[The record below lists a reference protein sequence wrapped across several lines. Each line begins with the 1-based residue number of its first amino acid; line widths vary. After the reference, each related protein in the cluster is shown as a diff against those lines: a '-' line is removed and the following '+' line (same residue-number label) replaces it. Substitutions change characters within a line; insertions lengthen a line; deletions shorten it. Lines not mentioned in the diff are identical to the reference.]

1 MEHVMF
7 VQEVKP
13 DKKDEY
19 IDVHRNAW
27 PDLLVAIKESGIER
41 EMIWLH
47 GNNIYIYM
55 MSEDFDRAMS
65 TLAEKQ
71 VFKDW
76 IEKMEPLLAMMQDYS
91 GEGNVIRLDKVFDL
105 EKQLKESKE

>member
-7 VQEVKP
+7 VQEVNP

-19 IDVHRNAW
+19 IDAHRDAW
-27 PDLLVAIKESGIER
+27 HDLLTAIKESDIER

-55 MSEDFDRAMS
+55 MAEDFDGAMS

-91 GEGNVIRLDKVFDL
+91 GKGVVRIVVE
-105 EKQLKESKE
+105 

>member
-13 DKKDEY
+13 DKKNEY
-19 IDVHRNAW
+19 VAAHRDAW
-27 PDLLVAIKESGIER
+27 PELLVAIRESGIER

-47 GNNIYIYM
+47 GNYIYIYM
-55 MSEDFDRAMS
+55 MSENFDRAMA

-71 VFKDW
+71 VFKNWLD
-76 IEKMEPLLAMMQDYS
+76 KMEPLLAMMQDYS
-91 GEGNVIRLDKVFDL
+91 GEGNVIILDKVFDL
-105 EKQLKESKE
+105 EKQLKEAK

>member
-13 DKKDEY
+13 EKKDEY
-19 IDVHRNAW
+19 IKAHRDIW
-27 PDLLVAIKESGIER
+27 PELLVAIRDSGIER

-55 MSEDFDRAMS
+55 MAEHFDKAMAI
-65 TLAEKQ
+65 LAEKQ
-71 VFKDW
+71 IFKDW
-76 IEKMEPLLAMMQDYS
+76 IDKMEPLLAMMQDFAS
-91 GEGNVIRLDKVFDL
+91 EGNVIRLDKVFDL
-105 EKQLKESKE
+105 ERQLGEAT

>member
-7 VQEVKP
+7 VQEVKAE
-13 DKKDEY
+13 KRDEY
-19 IDVHRNAW
+19 IGAHRDAW
-27 PDLLVAIKESGIER
+27 PDLLKAIKDSGIER
-41 EMIWLH
+41 EMIWMH
-47 GNNIYIYM
+47 GNNIYIYI
-55 MSEDFDRAMS
+55 MSENFDRAMAV
-65 TLAEKQ
+65 LAEKQ

-105 EKQLKESKE
+105 EKQLEEAKE

>member
-13 DKKDEY
+13 EKKDEY
-19 IDVHRNAW
+19 IDAHKDAW
-27 PDLLVAIKESGIER
+27 PDLLHAIRDSGIER

-47 GNNIYIYM
+47 GNNIYIYIM
-55 MSEDFDRAMS
+55 AENFDKAMAI
-65 TLAEKQ
+65 LGEKQ
-71 VFKDW
+71 IFKDW
-76 IEKMEPLLAMMQDYS
+76 IDKMDPLLAMIQDYS

-105 EKQLKESKE
+105 ENQLE

>member
-105 EKQLKESKE
+105 EKQLKEAKE

>member
-1 MEHVMF
+1 MEHILF
-7 VQEVKP
+7 VQEVNP

-19 IDVHRNAW
+19 IDAHRDA
-27 PDLLVAIKESGIER
+27 PKDLLEAIKESGIER

-55 MSEDFDRAMS
+55 MTENFDRAMS

-71 VFKDW
+71 AFKDW
-76 IEKMEPLLAMMQDYS
+76 LVKMEPLLAMMQDYS
-91 GEGNVIRLDKVFDL
+91 GEGNIIRLDKVFDL
-105 EKQLKESKE
+105 EKQLMEAKE